1 MYRKA
6 MNFLLEW
13 KQKTKKNAL
22 LVTGA
27 RQIGKTYLINEF
39 GRKYYKDYVYLN
51 FLEEDELFF
60 IFQDSLKADKII
72 LRLQTF
78 LGRTLTPGKTLIFFD
93 EIQECPR
100 ARTAIKFLVI
110 DGRFDYIESGSLL
123 GVEYKEVPSLP
134 VGYEDR
140 FRMYPMD
147 FEEFCMAMG
156 VLDSTLE
163 QAKEAFSNRI
173 AVDTVVHN
181 VLMEN
186 FRFYMIVGGMPAAV
200 QEFSNRRNLKEVLY
214 VQNQIIDLYRGDV
227 KKYSQTDKNKITA
240 IFNNIPNELD
250 AHNKRFTLKNVNE
263 HAKMREYE
271 DAFIWL
277 QDAGVALPCFNLK
290 EPKAPLRLNEQS
302 RLFKLF
308 LNDCGLLCAMSFQ
321 GTQFNILSGN
331 LKANLGSFFENIV
344 AQSLV
349 ANGLELRYLDKR
361 GVGELDF
368 VVQRGAQVIPIE
380 VKSSHDYR
388 KHFAL
393 NNVMKVK
400 DWNFEEA
407 FVLCEGN
414 IEKNGKITYLPWYM
428 VSQIKQMTPEEMFK
442 DIKVTI

>member
-1 MYRKA
+1 
-6 MNFLLEW
+6 
-13 KQKTKKNAL
+13 
-22 LVTGA
+22 
-27 RQIGKTYLINEF
+27 
-39 GRKYYKDYVYLN
+39 
-51 FLEEDELFF
+51 
-60 IFQDSLKADKII
+60 
-72 LRLQTF
+72 
-78 LGRTLTPGKTLIFFD
+78 
-93 EIQECPR
+93 
-100 ARTAIKFLVI
+100 
-110 DGRFDYIESGSLL
+110 
-123 GVEYKEVPSLP
+123 
-134 VGYEDR
+134 
-140 FRMYPMD
+140 MYPMD

-302 RLFKLF
+302 GVFKRF
-308 LNDCGLLCAMSFQ
+308 LNDFCVLCAMSVH
-321 GTQFNILSGN
+321 
-331 LKANLGSFFENIV
+331 GS
-344 AQSLV
+344 
-349 ANGLELRYLDKR
+349 
-361 GVGELDF
+361 
-368 VVQRGAQVIPIE
+368 
-380 VKSSHDYR
+380 
-388 KHFAL
+388 
-393 NNVMKVK
+393 
-400 DWNFEEA
+400 
-407 FVLCEGN
+407 
-414 IEKNGKITYLPWYM
+414 
-428 VSQIKQMTPEEMFK
+428 
-442 DIKVTI
+442 